1 MRMRTI
7 TMLAFGTAGALLLA
21 GCTADDPAAP
31 RVPAAAGP
39 TASTSPS
46 PTGPPD
52 KDVLVAALTK
62 VHAAPFRFTVSGN
75 LPDDAAVEAS
85 GVFDPP
91 GQLYDATITLTGK
104 NAGKQQRIAIGKD
117 NYLRRGNEKTFVHL
131 DMSRVKKDNSLLY
144 FDLADA
150 TGLVKFVSTIR
161 SAQRTG
167 PTTFTGRFDPF
178 VAGDEFLPIGAPSL
192 WTLGAG
198 TQPFTATTDE
208 QGQVVSVQ
216 VEFAPSEGQKLV
228 MTTTFAD
235 HGRPSGVKAPARGN
249 VQEAADL
256 YYD

>member
-117 NYLRRGNEKTFVHL
+117 NYLRR
-131 DMSRVKKDNSLLY
+131 LY